1 MITKEEVKH
10 IAKLARLGLTEEEIT
25 KFQRELSKILD
36 YIEKL
41 GDEDKSSSL
50 PFAIARVKEVDI
62 SKTELPLVEAK
73 VKKRTKS
80 SSPVEPSGHPI
91 KVENVMRNDE
101 VRRLKPEVRRKLI
114 EMAPEK
120 KSGFLKTKSI
130 IKLPFTEAQMKKRAS
145 PSSPNYDG
153 IN

>member
-41 GDEDKSSSL
+41 
-50 PFAIARVKEVDI
+50 KEVDI
-62 SKTELPLVEAK
+62 SKVEPTSHSILVENIMRIDEL
-73 VKKRTKS
+73 KKEKI
-80 SSPVEPSGHPI
+80 EIG
-91 KVENVMRNDE
+91 K
-101 VRRLKPEVRRKLI
+101 KLV

-130 IKLPFTEAQMKKRAS
+130 L
-145 PSSPNYDG
+145 
-153 IN
+153 

>member
-62 SKTELPLVEAK
+62 SKTEPPLVEAK

-130 IKLPFTEAQMKKRAS
+130 L
-145 PSSPNYDG
+145 
-153 IN
+153 